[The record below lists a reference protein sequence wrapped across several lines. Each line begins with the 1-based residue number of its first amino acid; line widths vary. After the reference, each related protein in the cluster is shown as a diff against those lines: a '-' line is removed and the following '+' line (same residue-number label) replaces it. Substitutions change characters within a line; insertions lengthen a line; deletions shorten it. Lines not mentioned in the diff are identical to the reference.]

1 MDTSGAFCTW
11 LKIVVRVGADRL
23 NGSKVD
29 DDQSEQDR
37 IPGRG
42 TKCRVRGMK
51 FAENQISVCSPRGNG
66 RLSFGCS
73 SKSTLPTATT
83 LMAHSPE
90 IEAVQMLR
98 GRKP

>member
-1 MDTSGAFCTW
+1 
-11 LKIVVRVGADRL
+11 
-23 NGSKVD
+23 
-29 DDQSEQDR
+29 
-37 IPGRG
+37 
-42 TKCRVRGMK
+42 VRGMK